1 MRTNLRPEFN
11 EQQYNVL
18 VCPPKVTAGENHR
31 KKGVLSIA
39 VLARDCRSGVIFL

>member
-18 VCPPKVTAGENHR
+18 VCPPKVMAGENHR
-31 KKGVLSIA
+31 KMV
-39 VLARDCRSGVIFL
+39 C